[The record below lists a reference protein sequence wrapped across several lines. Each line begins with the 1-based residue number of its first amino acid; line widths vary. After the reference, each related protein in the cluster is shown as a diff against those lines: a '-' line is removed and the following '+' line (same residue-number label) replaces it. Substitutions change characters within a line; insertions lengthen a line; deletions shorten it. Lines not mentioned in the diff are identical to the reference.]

1 MLDKINYF
9 VDEISKKK
17 GTIHLYW
24 YSLKYFVWC
33 LHGVYR
39 LLYKILWKYGNS
51 SMCWKNKYHNL
62 MNGPRAISENL
73 EIFTDLIRF
82 IIIQV
87 GLIGAM
93 VRLSSNINMHN
104 QMNCLLYQL
113 VIFLDKIIWNE
124 NSWSEYTVNR
134 LPIKYNWMWKQH
146 WTGNFI

>member
-1 MLDKINYF
+1 MKF
-9 VDEISKKK
+9 PKKK
-17 GTIHLYW
+17 RNNPFILVQFEI
-24 YSLKYFVWC
+24 LCVVFAWC
-33 LHGVYR
+33 VQIVVQNFMEIWEFLNV
-39 LLYKILWKYGNS
+39 LE
-51 SMCWKNKYHNL
+51 NKYHNL

-93 VRLSSNINMHN
+93 VKLSSDINMHN

-124 NSWSEYTVNR
+124 NSLSEYTVNR